1 MKAQVPNSTIA
12 VLLVLAI
19 MVSAIGTW
27 TVLQKVKDMNVN
39 AEVGAGSVTGLAA
52 NTNAADATAPSITG
66 SMVDETVPDD
76 SDSNITNAPAE
87 R

>member
-27 TVLQKVKDMNVN
+27 TVLQKVKELNVN
-39 AEVGAGSVTGLAA
+39 AGPTGLAA
-52 NTNAADATAPSITG
+52 QDTTADTTVPSITG
-66 SMVDETVPDD
+66 SIVDETEPE
-76 SDSNITNAPAE
+76 TNETGAP
-87 R
+87 

>member
-27 TVLQKVKDMNVN
+27 TVLQKVKDLNVN
-39 AEVGAGSVTGLAA
+39 SGAGPTGLAA
-52 NTNAADATAPSITG
+52 KNTDADTGVPPITG
-66 SMVDETVPDD
+66 GVVDETEPE
-76 SDSNITNAPAE
+76 TNETGAP
-87 R
+87 

>member
-27 TVLQKVKDMNVN
+27 TVLQKVKDLNVN
-39 AEVGAGSVTGLAA
+39 SGAGPTGLAA
-52 NTNAADATAPSITG
+52 KNTGADTSVPPITG
-66 SMVDETVPDD
+66 GVVDDTEPEKNETG
-76 SDSNITNAPAE
+76 AP
-87 R
+87 